1 MVGSDGAAHVSKPA
15 RVPPAAAWVGTGD
28 GLLASTG
35 PVGFGVGLGLGFGA
49 GVCLGLGAEVRL
61 GFGAEVRLSLD
72 AGLGVNLEADGEDAG
87 VLGGVSQD
95 APGPVRAPALGQA
108 GFLAV
113 ARAA

>member
-61 GFGAEVRLSLD
+61 GLGAEVRLGFGAEVRLSLD
-72 AGLGVNLEADGEDAG
+72 AGLGMNLEADGEDAG

-95 APGPVRAPALGQA
+95 
-108 GFLAV
+108 
-113 ARAA
+113 